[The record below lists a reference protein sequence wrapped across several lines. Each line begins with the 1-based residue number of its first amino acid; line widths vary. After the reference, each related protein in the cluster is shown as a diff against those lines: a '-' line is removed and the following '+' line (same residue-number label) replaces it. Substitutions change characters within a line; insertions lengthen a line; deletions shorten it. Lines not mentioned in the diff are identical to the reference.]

1 MAEEYCYHYIDI
13 LKHNNDDD
21 RDYYCPCYTEKT
33 ELYNGSTKNPISIYY
48 DDINPPYGRIT
59 ASYTAKDYD
68 YINGGYDD
76 DNDTYLMYIYY
87 QGKWI
92 LMTPP
97 TIVYN
102 NEDARTEEGYF
113 AYRIYEWNEEKQKT
127 IPYHYCPTYNPLTIN
142 GQEVSIDLAQTV
154 VTEDTDIMYSYYD
167 TYSYYHYSYMAWGP
181 PGLWINAYELESM
194 SSAYYEEDEDEY
206 FNLYLR
212 TLGGELNYH
221 YLGDANASG
230 SGQQITLQDGDTSPK
245 VIINDQLVIAQ
256 NYDRVY
262 SGNCDFIYYEGTWYN
277 CTDRTYNSSSPSY
290 QLIADMVPPSYG
302 LGDEVPEI
310 SEIVNRKSSV
320 ETSDVYPD
328 RLIGLDINELTIN
341 GTTTQVQLFDTIRL
355 NAYYYASYNRY
366 HTIYYTYCPG
376 GVWMPRQ
383 VLLST
388 EQSSIP
394 KGYNFNSYIPIR
406 GEVLEYD
413 KCVELKWEDPN
424 DITTYEPTPATWEGT
439 IVIRKE
445 DSAPMHRW
453 DGVEIVDSTTRDQ
466 YKTDPYRD
474 ENIQLGKTYY
484 YGFFPYYTASTEDG
498 HPIKFYRFTAVRR
511 VDTGVDTNAPTIL
524 SAVADGTSVT
534 ISYKIPAPIEGEYN
548 SIKLYGK
555 IGSNPKGDG
564 NDDVS
569 VDIDRSE
576 DEVIVENLQPES
588 TYYFAIVT
596 IQGEEET

>member
-1 MAEEYCYHYIDI
+1 MEEYCYHYVDQIYYD
-13 LKHNNDDD
+13 
-21 RDYYCPCYTEKT
+21 DYYQENYYAPCYVKGN
-33 ELYNGSTKNPISIYY
+33 ELSNGSTKNPITVYY
-48 DDINPPYGRIT
+48 YGNDYVS

-68 YINGGYDD
+68 YIQVDEYASPSDENIY
-76 DNDTYLMYIYY
+76 MYY

-92 LMTPP
+92 QLYPP
-97 TIVYN
+97 TIVYD
-102 NEDARTEEGYF
+102 NEYARTEEGYCP
-113 AYRIYEWNEEKQKT
+113 YTIYEWNEEKQSG
-127 IPYHYCPTYNPLTIN
+127 IEYYYCPPYNPLTIN
-142 GQEVSIDLAQTV
+142 GQEVTLEFGQSVT
-154 VTEDTDIMYSYYD
+154 TEDADIMRQQCYKGVDPIY
-167 TYSYYHYSYMAWGP
+167 TP
-181 PGLWINAYELESM
+181 PGIWMDAGRFYAM
-194 SSAYYEEDEDEY
+194 TSATSEETEDASVNCY
-206 FNLYLR
+206 VR

-221 YLGDANASG
+221 YLGNANTSG
-230 SGQQITLQDGDTSPK
+230 SGQQIALQDGDTSPK
-245 VIINDQLVIAQ
+245 VIINNQLVIAQ

-290 QLIADMVPPSYG
+290 QLIADMVPPSSG

-310 SEIVNRKSSV
+310 SEIVNRKSST
-320 ETSDVYPD
+320 ETSDVYSE
-328 RLIGLDINELTIN
+328 RLIGLDINTLTIN

-355 NAYYYASYNRY
+355 NEYYYTSYNRY
-366 HTIYYTYCPG
+366 YTIYYTYCPG

-388 EQSSIP
+388 ERYGEP
-394 KGYNFNSYIPIR
+394 PGYEFNSYIPIR
-406 GEVLEYD
+406 GEALEYD

-445 DSAPMHRW
+445 NSPPLNRW
-453 DGVEIVDSTTRDQ
+453 DGDEIVDSTTRDK

-474 ENIQLGKTYY
+474 EDIQLGKTYY
-484 YGFFPYYTASTEDG
+484 YGFFPYYTATTENG

-511 VDTGVDTNAPTIL
+511 VDTGVDTNAPIIL
-524 SAVADGTSVT
+524 SAVADGTTVT
-534 ISYKIPAPIEGEYN
+534 VSYKIPMPVEGEYN

-588 TYYFAIVT
+588 TYYFAIIT
-596 IQGEEET
+596 IQGEET